1 MIIIFIYKVFNY
13 FRRFPHS
20 AGFTHT
26 NFQTASAAKKI
37 SRILFTALML
47 LSAPSVFAK
56 TLDEYKQNVQR
67 LKNQFA
73 ATIIDEN
80 LESVDVIFER
90 IPQMLPVAETVEA
103 GETTITVNNSW
114 INVEIQKYKAKT
126 VLPEKRLILNEIY
139 ERLDAIEYKIDEL
152 QAAQNSATG
161 KDAEKRKLAEILKR
175 EEFQKPAEAEESLFQ
190 KMLRW
195 FDEWLNQKFPK
206 VNQRLPASNFSGFA
220 KVLQYLLY
228 AVLIGAL
235 GFLIYRF
242 APFLMEKFRRNREND
257 ESERIILG
265 EKISADETS
274 ANLFSEAETLAL
286 NGNLRDAI
294 RKGYIAF
301 LFELS
306 ERKMIG
312 LAKHKTNRD
321 YLRAVRKQQELFK
334 NMNGLTLN
342 YERHWYGFEDA
353 DLQDWEEFK
362 TNYKQA
368 LNEK

>member
-1 MIIIFIYKVFNY
+1 MFFIFVFKVFSNL
-13 FRRFPHS
+13 RSVLNP
-20 AGFTHT
+20 AWFTSV
-26 NFQTASAAKKI
+26 NFLYASVTKKTLHI
-37 SRILFTALML
+37 FFVAFFL
-47 LSAPSVFAK
+47 LSAQTVFGK

-67 LKNQFA
+67 LKNEFA
-73 ATIIDEN
+73 ATMIDEN
-80 LESVDVIFER
+80 LESVDAIFEKV
-90 IPQMLPVAETVEA
+90 PQVLPAVETVEFD
-103 GETTITVNNSW
+103 ETSFAVNNDW
-114 INVEIQKYKAKT
+114 INIEIQKYKAKT
-126 VLPEKRLILNEIY
+126 VVSEKRLVLNEIY

-152 QAAQNSATG
+152 QTAQESATG

-175 EEFQKPAEAEESLFQ
+175 EEFQKPVEKEESLFQ
-190 KMLRW
+190 KLLRW
-195 FDEWLNQKFPK
+195 LDEWLNQQFPK
-206 VNQRLPASNFSGFA
+206 VNTNLPASNFAGFA

-235 GFLIYRF
+235 GFLLYKF
-242 APFLMEKFRRNREND
+242 APFFMEKFRNNKENNKN
-257 ESERIILG
+257 ERIILG

-274 ANLFSEAETLAL
+274 ANLFSEAENLAL

-353 DLQDWEEFK
+353 EMQDWEEFK
-362 TNYKQA
+362 ANYKQA
-368 LNEK
+368 LSEK